1 MPIEKINIDH
11 FLSLSEKLPIID
23 VRSPGEFNHAH
34 IPGAYSVPIFTDE
47 QRAIIGTAYLKESR
61 KTAVTHG
68 LDFFSERMKIIPG
81 EIENIITNRKFKN
94 ASSSSSLGDRGLLIH
109 CWRGGMRSEAVAWL
123 MNLYGYKIY
132 LLNDGYKA
140 FRRWVL
146 AQFEKKY
153 SLKVLGGFTGSG
165 KTQVLNELKR
175 QGKKVIN
182 LECLANHKGSAFGA
196 LGEKPQPGHEMFE
209 NYLAMELSRISNT
222 CNSENDERKKKINEI
237 WIEDESIHIGKVG
250 IPKIFWEQMRTS
262 PLFFLDIPFDKR
274 VNYISDTYGVFDKR
288 DLVECV
294 LKIQKRLG
302 GLNAKNVIQNISEN
316 NFKEAFTILLK
327 YYDKQYAKSLENR
340 ENLQSLLNKVTCKNV
355 DISNT
360 DKLLIQ

>member
-11 FLSLSEKLPIID
+11 FLSLSEELPIID
-23 VRSPGEFNHAH
+23 VRSPGEYNHAH
-34 IPGAYSVPIFTDE
+34 IPGAYSVPVFTDE
-47 QRAIIGTAYLKESR
+47 QRAIIGTAYLQENR
-61 KTAVTHG
+61 QTAVNHG
-68 LDFFSERMKIIPG
+68 LNYFSERMRKIPE
-81 EIENIITNRKFKN
+81 EIINIIMGWKMKEDTP
-94 ASSSSSLGDRGLLIH
+94 SSDLKHEGILIH

-132 LLNDGYKA
+132 LLNGGYKS
-140 FRRWVL
+140 FRRWAS

-182 LECLANHKGSAFGA
+182 LEDLANHKGSAFGT
-196 LGEKPQPGHEMFE
+196 LGEKPQPSHEMFE
-209 NYLAMELSRISNT
+209 NILAKELNKISN
-222 CNSENDERKKKINEI
+222 NRNDDNGKNINEI

-250 IPKIFWEQMRTS
+250 IPKIFWEQMRAS
-262 PLFFLDIPFDKR
+262 PLFFLDIPFEPR
-274 VNYISDTYGVFDKR
+274 VNYISNTYGGFDKK
-288 DLVECV
+288 DLIECI

-302 GLNAKNVIQNISEN
+302 GLDTKNTIHYISEN
-316 NFKEAFTILLK
+316 NFKEGFAILLK

-340 ENLQSLLNKVTCKNV
+340 ENLQSLLNKVACKNV

-360 DKLLIQ
+360 GKLLIQ